1 MPIGMVAYLGLAL
14 SAEDLLTRLSERNE
28 LYSSRG
34 AAFERNELY
43 SSRGAAFAILER
55 YLEELQRF
63 KVGNLPVPLLRP
75 QRHHRVHPRRAPGR

>member
-14 SAEDLLTRLSERNE
+14 SAEDLLTRLT
-28 LYSSRG
+28 
-34 AAFERNELY
+34 ERNELY